1 MEMECLSKRVYQL
14 VSSGAQKWPAGLVV
28 TSRKGVVTSRKS
40 LISSSKTVIGSRKSA
55 ISSRKSVISSRKP
68 VISSRPRQMVLTNWA
83 IEEGQ
88 PPISGELVLWL
99 PVGKEWLPAGNQ

>member
-1 MEMECLSKRVYQL
+1 MEMECLSKRVYRL
-14 VSSGAQKWPAGLVV
+14 VRSRARKWPASPVV
-28 TSRKGVVTSRKS
+28 TGRKGVVTSRKS
-40 LISSSKTVIGSRKSA
+40 LISSSKTVIG
-55 ISSRKSVISSRKP
+55 SRKSVISSRKP